1 MKEGALLM
9 LILTVHGIRFSSSD
23 TSDVER
29 AVDIVL
35 PCIYVLMGDGEEEG
49 KAGGLALSKERVTLV
64 LRSLTVIGKEEEL
77 ETITTY
83 QLTEDTTTRVIQVSV
98 NLDPLTFASK
108 LLHADCEGEEVVC
121 EISPL
126 SSAHLNHQFYI
137 THIHLKELSIS
148 MVTRPEK
155 SSKDSEDSRGPN
167 SVLHEMTAETLT
179 VAFMISSTPTLHLT
193 APAVDVSLNCEVWG
207 DTEGASVEWHLQ
219 KEGKGQRLDPEEGS
233 RLSIVPGPLKKSM
246 DVSLTI
252 KGVRVQDEGT
262 YICAITSGPHKV
274 QQILQLKVR
283 EPPQVTM
290 VLSKGLDLTLICRT
304 DRYYP
309 LDVEVSWLL
318 GQTPVTHTHPVTSSH
333 RRNSDGTYNLSTHL
347 KVTTPTSGAPPDIYT
362 CTVSHISVPDPI
374 TATTVIHPADEENLN
389 TPGAVGLVIS
399 TLILLFTLLAVFM
412 FKLDR

>member
-148 MVTRPEK
+148 MVTQPEK

-179 VAFMISSTPTLHLT
+179 
-193 APAVDVSLNCEVWG
+193 
-207 DTEGASVEWHLQ
+207 
-219 KEGKGQRLDPEEGS
+219 
-233 RLSIVPGPLKKSM
+233 
-246 DVSLTI
+246 
-252 KGVRVQDEGT
+252 
-262 YICAITSGPHKV
+262 
-274 QQILQLKVR
+274 

-374 TATTVIHPADEENLN
+374 TATTVIHPAGKAIQ
-389 TPGAVGLVIS
+389 TQKCIVIHYFIF
-399 TLILLFTLLAVFM
+399 LIKYA
-412 FKLDR
+412 